1 MGRYGT
7 SFLTNGL
14 TSTPGASLMAAKA
27 YGSVYAAWNVGMT
40 SGNPAIAAMM
50 SMQFSPSIYLGLNA
64 IQKVLLP
71 NYPYGYE
78 FFRP

>member
-1 MGRYGT
+1 
-7 SFLTNGL
+7 
-14 TSTPGASLMAAKA
+14 MAAKA

-50 SMQFSPSIYLGLNA
+50 SMQFAHLYIWIKCNSKKKKSITKLS
-64 IQKVLLP
+64 
-71 NYPYGYE
+71 YGYE